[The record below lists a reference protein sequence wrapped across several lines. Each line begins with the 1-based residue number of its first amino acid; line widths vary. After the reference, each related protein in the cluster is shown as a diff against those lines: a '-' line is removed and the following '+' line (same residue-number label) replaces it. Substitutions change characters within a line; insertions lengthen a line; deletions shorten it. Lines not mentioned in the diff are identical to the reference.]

1 MLFREL
7 EVVGGSEAVD
17 VRRVLSVQL
26 DVLDGL
32 LEFFVD
38 IVLSFVDLNLGS
50 VQHVN
55 HFDVGRVY

>member
-50 VQHVN
+50 VQHVH

>member
-1 MLFREL
+1 
-7 EVVGGSEAVD
+7 
-17 VRRVLSVQL
+17 L
-26 DVLDGL
+26 DCL

-50 VQHVN
+50 VQHVH